1 MALSFTKFNCL
12 ANDIMIGVHDF
23 NTHTVKAAL
32 TNTLPVASQTT
43 FDPVTN
49 HAAPAAA
56 NGYTAGGHD
65 TTNVCSAG
73 KMTCTDITITATA
86 GGIGPF
92 RYIVLYNDMSA
103 TDALIAWYDYG
114 SSITLANVGDNI
126 VLDFDPTAGVLVG
139 TVT

>member
-1 MALSFTKFNCL
+1 MAVALTKFTAFATELGL
-12 ANDIMIGVHDF
+12 ASHNL

-32 TNTLPVASQTT
+32 TNVAPTAGQTV

-65 TTNVCSAG
+65 TTNLFSAG
-73 KMTCTDITITATA
+73 KMTGTDIEITATA

-92 RYIVLYNDMSA
+92 RYVVLYNDDSS
-103 TDALIAWYDYG
+103 DKLIGWYDYA
-114 SSITLANVGDNI
+114 SSITLAEGEKFTI
-126 VLDFDPTAGVLVG
+126 DFDASNGILTI
-139 TVT
+139 T